1 MTMLAINVS
10 WFLIK
15 YWSLLP
21 YLIRLFTIFRIMTL
35 VTFDLLSRTWI
46 SQNLEILVNIKAE
59 NLYPLVLDY
68 YSVSLTHFHCV
79 TVTYGPANSLAQ
91 WPLIECQ
98 IWLSHTA
105 SRAMCWGFYLEIF
118 YFSVKWI
125 YLFSAIQFN
134 NAWQWILQS
143 QWCVLKSDQTA
154 ANSAKY
160 SIYIYTVYSLC
171 FEFLRPM
178 ML

>member
-1 MTMLAINVS
+1 MTMVAINIS

-21 YLIRLFTIFRIMTL
+21 YLIRLFFRIMTL
-35 VTFDLLSRTWI
+35 VTFDLLSHTWI
-46 SQNLEILVNIKAE
+46 SQNLEILVSINVE

-105 SRAMCWGFYLEIF
+105 SWVMCWGFYLKIF
-118 YFSVKWI
+118 YFSVQWI

-143 QWCVLKSDQTA
+143 QWCVLTSDQTA
-154 ANSAKY
+154 ANSAKK
-160 SIYIYTVYSLC
+160 YIYSLC